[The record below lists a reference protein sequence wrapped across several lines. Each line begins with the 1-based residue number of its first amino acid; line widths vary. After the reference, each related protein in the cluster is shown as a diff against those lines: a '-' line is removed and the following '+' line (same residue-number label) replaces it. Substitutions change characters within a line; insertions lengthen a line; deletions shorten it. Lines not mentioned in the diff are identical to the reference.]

1 MIGAL
6 QGQRLAQD
14 GSCSRRVAPP
24 ITCRFHFDHTGTLF
38 FHLHKRASLN
48 SCICTLC
55 VRCSDTW
62 GWRPRTHCLP
72 IRGTRHTGA
81 VGDTD
86 PIIETIPGDGYFTA
100 VSAAPV
106 PEGSSKSTFCFKATI
121 LGQPLH
127 ERILAPGTHLA
138 VLMAVEEIKI
148 FKAFSL
154 TCTTKLSPLL
164 MCYCSR
170 G

>member
-24 ITCRFHFDHTGTLF
+24 ITCRFHFDHTCTLF
-38 FHLHKRASLN
+38 FHLHTRASLS
-48 SCICTLC
+48 SCICTLY

-62 GWRPRTHCLP
+62 GWNPRTHCLS
-72 IRGTRHTGA
+72 IHGTRHTSA

-86 PIIETIPGDGYFTA
+86 PIIETILGDGYFTA

-106 PEGSSKSTFCFKATI
+106 PEGSSKSTFCFEATI

-127 ERILAPGTHLA
+127 ERIRTGNTSCG
-138 VLMAVEEIKI
+138 VDG
-148 FKAFSL
+148 S
-154 TCTTKLSPLL
+154 
-164 MCYCSR
+164 
-170 G
+170 